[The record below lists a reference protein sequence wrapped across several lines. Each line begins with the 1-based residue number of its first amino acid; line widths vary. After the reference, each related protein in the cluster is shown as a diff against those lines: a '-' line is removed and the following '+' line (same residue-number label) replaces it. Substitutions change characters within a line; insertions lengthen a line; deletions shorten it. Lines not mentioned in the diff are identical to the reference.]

1 MSNVLISKRRPKKS
15 KGPVKEGVSK
25 GFELGTRDQI
35 NSRRTPELVF
45 GLVGPVGA
53 GVSETSLRINSLI
66 AKEYD
71 YDVTVVKVSDI
82 IRENK
87 DLAEF
92 LEEVPEGGDERI
104 HALQKIGSTLR
115 QKFGSEF
122 LAAKCAEFI
131 GVKRTEGGYSSDDL
145 SDPNHRRHVTIIDSI
160 KNEAEAELF
169 RAIYGSAFWLIG
181 VFASEDIRVKRLKG
195 LKVEAA
201 AIQRIIEMD
210 SHEGPEHGQDV
221 RDTFLMSDYF
231 FNNNSNLTDDLDVSI
246 KRFLGIVFA
255 NSILTPTEAE
265 SGMAA
270 AKQAGASSACLS
282 RQVGAVIKNT
292 EGSTIGTGWNE
303 VPAFGGGVY
312 PKPEKDFRCFKYGTK
327 GCRNDHHKTNLL
339 DEIISLAEKNGVAAN
354 KKQEFI
360 AEVKKTRL
368 SSLIEFSRS
377 VHAEM
382 AAIIDVAR
390 NGLGKLNGST
400 LYVTTFPCHNCAR
413 HIIFAG
419 ISKVIY
425 IEPYS
430 KSLALELHDDALT
443 DMTKQSD
450 VKDGVT
456 VQLEPFEGVGP
467 SRFYS
472 VFVRT
477 DDIKVKETG
486 KERIV
491 DPKNMLPAEAA
502 SLDAFSTLEKRV
514 IDTLVKLESGG
525 ETSDAS

>member
-1 MSNVLISKRRPKKS
+1 MAKVIIDNKTSANFVKRK
-15 KGPVKEGVSK
+15 
-25 GFELGTRDQI
+25 FHLGAKDHI
-35 NSRRTPELVF
+35 EARRTPELVF

-53 GVSETSLRINSLI
+53 GVSETKDRVKALI
-66 AKEYD
+66 KRDYD
-71 YDVTVVKVSDI
+71 YNVTSFKVSDI
-82 IRENK
+82 IKENK
-87 DLAEF
+87 DL
-92 LEEVPEGGDERI
+92 VGYTSSIPEGGDERI
-104 HALQKIGSTLR
+104 QALQEVGSQLR
-115 QKFGSEF
+115 KKFGSEF
-122 LAAKCAEFI
+122 LAAKCAELI
-131 GVKRTEGGYSSDDL
+131 GVQRAEGGYTSDDL
-145 SDPNHRRHVTIIDSI
+145 SDPSHRRHVTIIDSI
-160 KNEAEAELF
+160 KNEAEVELF

-181 VFASEDIRVKRLKG
+181 VFASEDIRAKRLKNLG
-195 LKVEAA
+195 VEASK
-201 AIQRIIEMD
+201 IQRIIDLD

-231 FNNNSNLTDDLDVSI
+231 FNNNSNLKADLDDSI
-246 KRFLGIVFA
+246 TRFLGVVFA

-270 AKQAGASSACLS
+270 ARQAGASSSCLS

-292 EGSTIGTGWNE
+292 KGSTIGIGWNE
-303 VPAFGGGVY
+303 VPAYGGGVY
-312 PKPEKDFRCFKYGTK
+312 PKENNDNRCFKYGNG
-327 GCRNDHHKTNLL
+327 GCRNDHHKSSLFQ
-339 DEIISLAEKNGVAAN
+339 DIVSLAQEAGLSA
-354 KKQEFI
+354 KQKEQFKAGI
-360 AEVKKTRL
+360 KGTRL
-368 SSLIEFSRS
+368 TSLIEFSRS

-390 NGLGKLNGST
+390 NGVGGLKDAT

-419 ISKVIY
+419 VSKVIY

-443 DMTKQSD
+443 DMTKQSA
-450 VKDGVT
+450 VEAGKT

-467 SRFYS
+467 NRFHS

-486 KERIV
+486 REREI
-491 DPKNMLPAEAA
+491 DMKTALPADAA

-514 IDTLVKLESGG
+514 IEIIIDLESGDEG
-525 ETSDAS
+525 NG

>member
-1 MSNVLISKRRPKKS
+1 VSRTIVSGRSVAKAK
-15 KGPVKEGVSK
+15 VKASPPNN
-25 GFELGTRDQI
+25 FALGTSEQI
-35 NSRRTPELVF
+35 HSRKTPELVF

-53 GVSETSLRINSLI
+53 GVSQTSKSISSLI
-66 AKEYD
+66 QKGYGYE
-71 YDVTVVKVSDI
+71 VTVVKVSDI
-82 IRENK
+82 IKENK
-87 DLAEF
+87 DLASFSED
-92 LEEVPEGGDERI
+92 VPGGGDARI
-104 HALQKIGSTLR
+104 QALQEIGSSLR
-115 QKFGSEF
+115 QEFGSEF

-131 GVKRTEGGYSSDDL
+131 GVKRAKDGYADEGLDD
-145 SDPNHRRHVTIIDSI
+145 PTHRRHVTIIDSL
-160 KNEAEAELF
+160 KNEAEVELF
-169 RAIYGSAFWLIG
+169 RAIYGPAFWLIG
-181 VFASEDIRVKRLKG
+181 IFASEDIRTKRLRALG
-195 LKVEAA
+195 VDPT
-201 AIQRIIEMD
+201 AIQKIIELD

-231 FNNNSNLTDDLDVSI
+231 FNNNSNLIDDLDVSI
-246 KRFLGIVFA
+246 ERFLGIVFA

-270 AKQAGASSACLS
+270 AKQAGASSSCLS

-312 PKPEKDFRCFKYGTK
+312 PKPDKDFRCFKYGNN
-327 GCRNDHHKTNLL
+327 GCRNDQHKINLL
-339 DEIISLAEKNGVAAN
+339 DEIITLAEKNGVAAN
-354 KKQEFI
+354 KKEAFK

-390 NGLGKLNGST
+390 NGLGTLNGST

-419 ISKVIY
+419 VRKVIY

-450 VKDGVT
+450 VRDNVT

-491 DPKNMLPAEAA
+491 DPMIILPAEAA
-502 SLDAFSTLEKRV
+502 NLDAFSTLEKRV
-514 IDTLVKLESGG
+514 IETLMKLESGG
-525 ETSDAS
+525 ETDGKV

>member
-1 MSNVLISKRRPKKS
+1 
-15 KGPVKEGVSK
+15 
-25 GFELGTRDQI
+25 
-35 NSRRTPELVF
+35 
-45 GLVGPVGA
+45 
-53 GVSETSLRINSLI
+53 
-66 AKEYD
+66 
-71 YDVTVVKVSDI
+71 
-82 IRENK
+82 
-87 DLAEF
+87 
-92 LEEVPEGGDERI
+92 
-104 HALQKIGSTLR
+104 
-115 QKFGSEF
+115 
-122 LAAKCAEFI
+122 
-131 GVKRTEGGYSSDDL
+131 
-145 SDPNHRRHVTIIDSI
+145 
-160 KNEAEAELF
+160 
-169 RAIYGSAFWLIG
+169 
-181 VFASEDIRVKRLKG
+181 
-195 LKVEAA
+195 
-201 AIQRIIEMD
+201 
-210 SHEGPEHGQDV
+210 
-221 RDTFLMSDYF
+221 MSDYF
-231 FNNNSNLTDDLDVSI
+231 FNNNSNLIDDLDVSI
-246 KRFLGIVFA
+246 ERFLGIVFA

-270 AKQAGASSACLS
+270 AKQAGASSSCLS

-312 PKPEKDFRCFKYGTK
+312 PKPDKDFRCFKYGNN
-327 GCRNDHHKTNLL
+327 GCRNDQHKINLL
-339 DEIISLAEKNGVAAN
+339 DEIITLAEKNGVAAN
-354 KKQEFI
+354 KKEAFK

-390 NGLGKLNGST
+390 NGLGTLNGST

-419 ISKVIY
+419 VRKVIY

-450 VKDGVT
+450 VRDNVT

-491 DPKNMLPAEAA
+491 DPMIILPAEAA
-502 SLDAFSTLEKRV
+502 NLDAFSTLEKRV
-514 IDTLVKLESGG
+514 IETLMKLESGG
-525 ETSDAS
+525 ETDGKV